1 MSNFKQ
7 KNENIFLYAQNRLT
21 HRLELQLEQ
30 IQLKC
35 TLLDDINDECINDE
49 SEKKSFQKKFQHK
62 MSLLKKLNE
71 IHEAKRSLFQNRVC
85 FFESFIKNNANRK
98 RKADRS
104 LLLNKILLK
113 DMEHKRQQKKFEGK
127 NKRNF

>member
-1 MSNFKQ
+1 M
-7 KNENIFLYAQNRLT
+7 
-21 HRLELQLEQ
+21 
-30 IQLKC
+30 
-35 TLLDDINDECINDE
+35 LDDINDENEKDE

-62 MSLLKKLNE
+62 MSQLKKLNE

-113 DMEHKRQQKKFEGK
+113 DMEHKKQQKTFEGK
-127 NKRNF
+127 NIEALFYLS